1 MCHCIGDVEDIH
13 HMSYPDESFDVVI
26 DKGTL
31 DAIICGDEAT
41 CDPDKVLLEVNRVLK
56 KDGVYICIT
65 FGMPENRMDY
75 FQKSPLKWKIT
86 HVPIRCSR
94 LDSLTRSKEGCFHT
108 VFPSRYRVLPP
119 RLHLPQIRMSCL

>member
-1 MCHCIGDVEDIH
+1 
-13 HMSYPDESFDVVI
+13 MSYPDESFDVVI

-41 CDPDKVLLEVNRVLK
+41 CFPDKVLLEVNRVLK

-75 FQKSPLKWKIT
+75 FQKAPLKWKIT
-86 HVPIRCSR
+86 HIPLRELCWQFV
-94 LDSLTRSKEGCFHT
+94 TRSEEGCLHA
-108 VFPSRYRVLPP
+108 VFSSRHRVLPP
-119 RLHLPQIRMSCL
+119 HLYLSQIRMSCL

>member
-1 MCHCIGDVEDIH
+1 MTSCDYSPVVINKMKERCSEKMSMKCMVASEVSLVGDVEDIH

-41 CDPDKVLLEVNRVLK
+41 CFPDKVLLEVNRVLK

-65 FGMPENRMDY
+65 FGMPEKLMDY

-86 HVPIRCSR
+86 HIPLR
-94 LDSLTRSKEGCFHT
+94 KPH
-108 VFPSRYRVLPP
+108 
-119 RLHLPQIRMSCL
+119 

>member
-1 MCHCIGDVEDIH
+1 MTSCDYSPVVINKMKERCSEKMSMKCMVASEVSLVGDVEDIH

-41 CDPDKVLLEVNRVLK
+41 CFPDKVLLEVNRVLK
-56 KDGVYICIT
+56 KGGVYICIT

-86 HVPIRCSR
+86 HIPLR
-94 LDSLTRSKEGCFHT
+94 KPH
-108 VFPSRYRVLPP
+108 
-119 RLHLPQIRMSCL
+119 

>member
-1 MCHCIGDVEDIH
+1 
-13 HMSYPDESFDVVI
+13 MSYPDESFDVVI

-41 CDPDKVLLEVNRVLK
+41 CNPDKVLLEVNRVLK

-75 FQKSPLKWKIT
+75 LQKSPLKWKIT
-86 HVPIRCSR
+86 HIPLRRCLLRFITPSE
-94 LDSLTRSKEGCFHT
+94 EGRVHT
-108 VFPSRYRVLPP
+108 VCTSRYRVLSSH
-119 RLHLPQIRMSCL
+119 LHLSQIRMSCL

>member
-1 MCHCIGDVEDIH
+1 MKERGSEKMSMKCMVASEVSLVGDVEDIH

-41 CDPDKVLLEVNRVLK
+41 CFPDKVLLEVNRVLK

-86 HVPIRCSR
+86 HIPLR
-94 LDSLTRSKEGCFHT
+94 KPH
-108 VFPSRYRVLPP
+108 
-119 RLHLPQIRMSCL
+119 

>member
-1 MCHCIGDVEDIH
+1 MTSCDYSPVVINKMKERCSEKTSMKCTVASEVSLVGDVEDIH

-41 CDPDKVLLEVNRVLK
+41 CFPDKVLLEVNRVLK

-86 HVPIRCSR
+86 HIPLR
-94 LDSLTRSKEGCFHT
+94 KPH
-108 VFPSRYRVLPP
+108 
-119 RLHLPQIRMSCL
+119 

>member
-1 MCHCIGDVEDIH
+1 MTSCDYSPVVINKMKERCSEKMSMKCMVASEVSLVGDVEDIH

-41 CDPDKVLLEVNRVLK
+41 CFPDKVLLEVKRVLK

-86 HVPIRCSR
+86 HIPLR
-94 LDSLTRSKEGCFHT
+94 KPH
-108 VFPSRYRVLPP
+108 
-119 RLHLPQIRMSCL
+119 